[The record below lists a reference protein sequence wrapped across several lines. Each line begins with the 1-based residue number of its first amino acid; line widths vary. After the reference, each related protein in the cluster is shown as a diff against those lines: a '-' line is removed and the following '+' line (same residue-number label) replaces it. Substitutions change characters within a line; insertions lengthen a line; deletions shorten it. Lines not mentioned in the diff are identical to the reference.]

1 LVNRNYTLQ
10 YTGNLGSPNWIT
22 LTNLTAAQ
30 PVLTVTDPG
39 PPASTN
45 RFYRLKLNP

>member
-1 LVNRNYTLQ
+1 VNRNYALQ
-10 YTGNLGSPNWIT
+10 YIGDLGGTNWIT

-39 PPASTN
+39 PIVSTN
-45 RFYRLKLNP
+45 RFYRLILNL